1 VREEIGLNKKNI
13 KTIGSLPT
21 HETGSK
27 FLIHPFVGVIHGSV
41 GFKINTEE
49 VVELFEVPLGF
60 LLDRENMTEHKI
72 EKGQKYIG
80 YYAIPYGPYYIWGAT
95 ARIIKSFVERFYS

>member
-1 VREEIGLNKKNI
+1 M
-13 KTIGSLPT
+13 
-21 HETGSK
+21 
-27 FLIHPFVGVIHGSV
+27 
-41 GFKINTEE
+41 
-49 VVELFEVPLGF
+49 VELFEVPLGF